1 MEHSFDINI
10 AKEYGITEAI
20 LLKNIYFWVKKNAL
34 NKTSAYDGR
43 YWTYNS
49 VRSFAGLFPYL
60 NERQIKYALKK
71 LRDREL
77 IAVGNF
83 NSDKR
88 NRKLWYTLTDKAL
101 TLLGE
106 RLEDFIA
113 GDDSVDDADLHNA
126 KDKIVQCKE
135 QNCTTALDKNVKTDD
150 TKLSAP
156 LDKIVQCTYTDI
168 NADVNGDSNITAC
181 AREQT
186 GDGEAV
192 NRLKSGEVGEGLA
205 IWQNNFGTLSPVLA
219 EKVIDLIMSVG
230 IIAFK
235 KAVEYAIVRN
245 KRTFAYIRTVAEGI
259 AAGDDWGDKPPEHK
273 RQGGRT
279 RNKNDVIAT
288 TAEAQRILESGE
300 LIDL

>member
-88 NRKLWYTLTDKAL
+88 DRQLWYTLTDKAL

-113 GDDSVDDADLHNA
+113 DDVSADDADLNNA
-126 KDKIVQCKE
+126 KDKIAQCKG
-135 QNCTTALDKNVKTDD
+135 QNCTDALDKNVKTDD
-150 TKLSAP
+150 TKLSVP

-168 NADVNGDSNITAC
+168 NTDVNGDSNITAR
-181 AREQT
+181 AREETKKPSLQKKT
-186 GDGEAV
+186 YADDVRLTEAEYSALV
-192 NRLKSGEVGEGLA
+192 EKLGSKEAADECIEILSNYKGANGKRYKSDYKA
-205 IWQNNFGTLSPVLA
+205 ILNW
-219 EKVIDLIMSVG
+219 VID
-230 IIAFK
+230 K
-235 KAVEYAIVRN
+235 YRER
-245 KRTFAYIRTVAEGI
+245 
-259 AAGDDWGDKPPEHK
+259 HK
-273 RQGGRT
+273 T
-279 RNKNDVIAT
+279 
-288 TAEAQRILESGE
+288 AQRGQPAVQNDPLKAAAAVKAMLEARRKYNANGYGS
-300 LIDL
+300 

>member
-113 GDDSVDDADLHNA
+113 DDVSADDADLHNA
-126 KDKIVQCKE
+126 KDKIVQCKG

-150 TKLSAP
+150 TKLSVP

-168 NADVNGDSNITAC
+168 NTDVNGDSNITAR
-181 AREQT
+181 AREETNKPSLQKKT
-186 GDGEAV
+186 YADDVRLTEAEYNALV
-192 NRLKSGEVGEGLA
+192 AKLGSKEAADECIEILSNYKGANGKRYKSDYKA
-205 IWQNNFGTLSPVLA
+205 ILNW
-219 EKVIDLIMSVG
+219 VIDKYRERHKTVQRG
-230 IIAFK
+230 QPAAQNDPV
-235 KAVEYAIVRN
+235 KA
-245 KRTFAYIRTVAEGI
+245 
-259 AAGDDWGDKPPEHK
+259 AAAVK
-273 RQGGRT
+273 
-279 RNKNDVIAT
+279 AML
-288 TAEAQRILESGE
+288 EARRKYNANGYGS
-300 LIDL
+300 

>member
-88 NRKLWYTLTDKAL
+88 DRQLWYTLTDKAL

-113 GDDSVDDADLHNA
+113 GDVSVDDADLNNA
-126 KDKIVQCKE
+126 KDKIEQCKG

-168 NADVNGDSNITAC
+168 NADVNGDSNITAR
-181 AREQT
+181 AREETNKPSLQKKT
-186 GDGEAV
+186 YADDVRLTEAEYSALV
-192 NRLKSGEVGEGLA
+192 NKLGSKEAADECIEILSNYKGANGKRYKSDYKA
-205 IWQNNFGTLSPVLA
+205 ILNW
-219 EKVIDLIMSVG
+219 VIDKYM
-230 IIAFK
+230 
-235 KAVEYAIVRN
+235 ER
-245 KRTFAYIRTVAEGI
+245 
-259 AAGDDWGDKPPEHK
+259 HK
-273 RQGGRT
+273 T
-279 RNKNDVIAT
+279 
-288 TAEAQRILESGE
+288 AQRGQPVVQNDPLKAAAAVKAMLEARRKYNANGYGS
-300 LIDL
+300 